1 MLLISCN
8 SYKFADMKPV
18 NKFILVEPISEE
30 KKGSVFIP
38 LSNNL
43 PYKKGTVNSVSDLI
57 KQTKVGDVVTYFRRG
72 IASEK
77 IEIGGKFYDLI
88 SEDSLMMINEEK

>member
-1 MLLISCN
+1 
-8 SYKFADMKPV
+8 MKPV

-38 LSNNL
+38 ISNNL
-43 PYKKGTVNSVSDLI
+43 PYKKATVISTSDLI
-57 KQTKVGDVVTYFRRG
+57 KQVKAGDVVTYFRRG

-77 IEIGGKFYDLI
+77 IDVGGKYLDLI
-88 SEDSLMMINEEK
+88 SEDSLMYINEE